1 MQFSKKMDR
10 PTKRISNKDIQDS
23 KKLIDLIQLS
33 IVTRFKYTRKFIK
46 INRVRG
52 NREKF
57 VYKYIGYLERCLAT
71 EILEFLEITT

>member
-57 VYKYIGYLERCLAT
+57 AISQGGRHC
-71 EILEFLEITT
+71 ILTLLGQCGKK